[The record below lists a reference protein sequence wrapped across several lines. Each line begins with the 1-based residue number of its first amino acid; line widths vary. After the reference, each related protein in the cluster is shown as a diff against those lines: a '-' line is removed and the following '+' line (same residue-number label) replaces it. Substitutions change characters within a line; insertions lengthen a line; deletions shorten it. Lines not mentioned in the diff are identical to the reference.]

1 MTSEVSVLKDENTW
15 TESKLNDITNGKHC
29 KATANVSIKR
39 SLAGDPCLG
48 GSLMLYNVSS
58 RQQWRLSPQDISKL

>member
-1 MTSEVSVLKDENTW
+1 MHQMIRTTRYMTSEVSVLKDENTW

-39 SLAGDPCLG
+39 SRR
-48 GSLMLYNVSS
+48 GSLLGRKLDVLQ
-58 RQQWRLSPQDISKL
+58 RQFS